1 MQVTSSE
8 AVTECATMPQLQLGC
23 VVPLGGGENIVM
35 DDGTQKEEGLLNGVG
50 DGNRIFHET

>member
-1 MQVTSSE
+1 
-8 AVTECATMPQLQLGC
+8 MPQLQLGC